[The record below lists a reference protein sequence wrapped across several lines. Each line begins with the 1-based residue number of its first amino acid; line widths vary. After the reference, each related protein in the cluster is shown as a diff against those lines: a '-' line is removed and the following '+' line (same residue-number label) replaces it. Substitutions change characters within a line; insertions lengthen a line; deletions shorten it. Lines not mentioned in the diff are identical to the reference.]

1 PTLSDL
7 VGGVQ
12 PVTLSDEEA
21 RRRGTRKTVLE
32 RKAPPPFDVLI
43 EIQHRDRLAVHRDVA
58 TAVDETLRDL
68 VPRVELRER
77 RASGEVAII
86 ESFAPETSA
95 RLDADTRRKGRRAES
110 ARFGGYA
117 RSAGGGKMRLFP
129 APPR

>member
-1 PTLSDL
+1 
-7 VGGVQ
+7 
-12 PVTLSDEEA
+12 EA

-77 RASGEVAII
+77 RASGEVAIT

-110 ARFGGYA
+110 APSA
-117 RSAGGGKMRLFP
+117 R
-129 APPR
+129 PPPHAAHATLRTSP